1 MEAAENA
8 LDQLIVE
15 FANEH
20 GMTMP
25 DIIVILIAAA
35 VGLAFN
41 TWKEHP
47 DDATRIIEDTFK
59 QRWTRPLGTCVG
71 IDQMASPF
79 SRPSGMSRGESSPT
93 RVVVTLAPGLT
104 RNMRS

>member
-1 MEAAENA
+1 MEPAENA

-47 DDATRIIEDTFK
+47 DDATRIIEDTVK
-59 QRWTRPLGTCVG
+59 SALDEAIGDLRRHRP
-71 IDQMASPF
+71 D
-79 SRPSGMSRGESSPT
+79 GEPIQ
-93 RVVVTLAPGLT
+93 
-104 RNMRS
+104 

>member
-1 MEAAENA
+1 MGEDEDRADDVAMEAAENA
-8 LDQLIVE
+8 LNQLIVE

-47 DDATRIIEDTFK
+47 DDAKRIIEDTVK
-59 QRWTRPLGTCVG
+59 SALDEAIADLRRHRP
-71 IDQMASPF
+71 D
-79 SRPSGMSRGESSPT
+79 GEPIQ
-93 RVVVTLAPGLT
+93 
-104 RNMRS
+104 